1 MTGYVPEGTGQQQVE
16 LERPLGVSATQS
28 CPTLWGP
35 VDDTVHGILQAR
47 RLEWVA
53 VPFPTLGS
61 NLGQTWVSGI
71 AGRFFTV

>member
-1 MTGYVPEGTGQQQVE
+1 MTGDVPEGTGQQQVK

-47 RLEWVA
+47 ILE
-53 VPFPTLGS
+53 
-61 NLGQTWVSGI
+61 
-71 AGRFFTV
+71 